1 MRLFIAL
8 ELPEAV
14 RAELAAVQGR
24 LPGGSIRWVRAGGM
38 HLTLQFLGEADGGVV
53 EPLIAGLAAIPREPL
68 RLRLDGLGTFGGRAP
83 RVVWAG
89 VGGDSGALMR
99 LQAAVVAATAPLGFA
114 AEARPWSPHLTL
126 GRARQDARPD
136 ALRALADAVR
146 SAPPPA
152 PLEWDAGGP
161 VLFESKLGPGGAA
174 YTALGPA
181 AGS

>member
-14 RAELAAVQGR
+14 KAELAAVQGR
-24 LPGGSIRWVRAGGM
+24 LPREAVRWVRAEGM
-38 HLTLQFLGEADGGVV
+38 HLTLQFLGEADGGLV
-53 EPLIAGLAAIPREPL
+53 EPLVAALAAIPRVPLQL
-68 RLRLDGLGTFGGRAP
+68 RLAGLGTFGGRTP

-89 VGGDSGALMR
+89 VAGDTEALAR
-99 LQAAVVAATAPLGFA
+99 LQAAVVAATAPLGFV

-146 SAPPPA
+146 RAPPPA
-152 PLEWDAGGP
+152 PLEWDAGSP
-161 VLFESKLGPGGAA
+161 ILFESKLGPRGAA
-174 YTALGPA
+174 YVALGPR
-181 AGS
+181 S